1 MTAGAPGS
9 VDGPAPVEAGHEL
22 LVRLA
27 GRLPDDLLWRLRDWL
42 AAGARDS
49 VDAVLPRAL
58 LRHRLG
64 LTDHERDLLA
74 RCVDERSRSRR
85 LVDAILPIAE
95 LDEPCT
101 AFAAGHGLPDLA
113 ALSATSVVAGHPGVE
128 ELRQSLRGYREERR
142 RNEHGH
148 RGEQRVLLVLGADRP
163 WELTATLQ
171 RLLRVHGDRTP
182 CVEVLP
188 LEMDV
193 PAYHQAA
200 FVGSV
205 TLWAAPAHP
214 ADAAPVPGQ
223 EAGAPATGTLSGALT
238 GT

>member
-1 MTAGAPGS
+1 MTAGAAGS
-9 VDGPAPVEAGHEL
+9 VVSTAAGSVAAGHEL

-42 AAGARDS
+42 AAGAQDS
-49 VDAVLPRAL
+49 VGAVLPRAL

-74 RCVDERSRSRR
+74 GCVDERSPSRR
-85 LVDAILPIAE
+85 LVDAILPLGE
-95 LDEPCT
+95 PDEPWT

-128 ELRQSLRGYREERR
+128 QVRQSLRGS
-142 RNEHGH
+142 

-163 WELTATLQ
+163 WDLTATLQ

-188 LEMDV
+188 AAMEL
-193 PAYHQAA
+193 PGYHQAA
-200 FVGSV
+200 FVGSAP
-205 TLWAAPAHP
+205 LWPAPAHP
-214 ADAAPVPGQ
+214 AGTSPVPGH
-223 EAGAPATGTLSGALT
+223 EAGAPATGTPSGALT